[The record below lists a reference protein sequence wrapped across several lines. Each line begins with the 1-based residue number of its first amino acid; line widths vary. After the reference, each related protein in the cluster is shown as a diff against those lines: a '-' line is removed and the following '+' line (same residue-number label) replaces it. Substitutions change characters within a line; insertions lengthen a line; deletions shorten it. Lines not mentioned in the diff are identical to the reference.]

1 MYRYAY
7 AALLSM
13 PDPVGL
19 WRLPLARKA
28 SQETTPRN
36 RDGLNWLRHSKRA
49 EAAQGTPMAASER
62 RRQKCFAAIKHDS
75 LGEGREEAA
84 TISAGFRA
92 ATSTARAAHVAH
104 TGDVLLMHLE
114 KTVLEF
120 LALGKSLLA
129 LLGEIS
135 LEFLA
140 LLGEISLEFL
150 ALGKI
155 PLVLLGKMLFIV
167 LLLTPGILENVRGDL
182 LEYLKQHRFICF
194 LHFKSLGSVEVSSG
208 AECGSKLL
216 VRNGEIRLPAK

>member
-1 MYRYAY
+1 
-7 AALLSM
+7 
-13 PDPVGL
+13 
-19 WRLPLARKA
+19 
-28 SQETTPRN
+28 
-36 RDGLNWLRHSKRA
+36 
-49 EAAQGTPMAASER
+49 
-62 RRQKCFAAIKHDS
+62 
-75 LGEGREEAA
+75 
-84 TISAGFRA
+84 
-92 ATSTARAAHVAH
+92 
-104 TGDVLLMHLE
+104 MHLE

>member
-1 MYRYAY
+1 
-7 AALLSM
+7 
-13 PDPVGL
+13 
-19 WRLPLARKA
+19 
-28 SQETTPRN
+28 
-36 RDGLNWLRHSKRA
+36 
-49 EAAQGTPMAASER
+49 MAASER

-120 LALGKSLLA
+120 LALGKSLLALLGEISLEFLA

>member
-62 RRQKCFAAIKHDS
+62 RRQKCFAAIKYDS

-92 ATSTARAAHVAH
+92 ATSTARATRVAH
-104 TGDVLLMHLE
+104 TGDVLLMHLG
-114 KTVLEF
+114 KMLLEF
-120 LALGKSLLA
+120 LALGKPLLALLGDKSLEFLALTLLA
-129 LLGEIS
+129 LLGENS
-135 LEFLA
+135 LEFL
-140 LLGEISLEFL
+140 
-150 ALGKI
+150 
-155 PLVLLGKMLFIV
+155 
-167 LLLTPGILENVRGDL
+167 LTPDILENVRGDL
-182 LEYLKQHRFICF
+182 VEYLKQHRFICF
-194 LHFKSLGSVEVSSG
+194 LHFESLGSVEVSSG
-208 AECGSKLL
+208 TECGSKLL